1 MNQSVNQPM
10 IGDRFRDSTA
20 WQEIAGYSRASR
32 IGNLIAVSGTTADLD
47 SLPPEHFSST
57 YHQVKDALSR
67 GLAAVE
73 ALGGTVN
80 SIIRTRMFLVSGADP
95 LEASHAHAELLGHVS
110 PANTTLFVHSLVGDN
125 LLVEIEVES
134 IVQHST
140 VEVSS

>member
-1 MNQSVNQPM
+1 
-10 IGDRFRDSTA
+10 
-20 WQEIAGYSRASR
+20 
-32 IGNLIAVSGTTADLD
+32 
-47 SLPPEHFSST
+47 
-57 YHQVKDALSR
+57 
-67 GLAAVE
+67 
-73 ALGGTVN
+73 
-80 SIIRTRMFLVSGADP
+80 